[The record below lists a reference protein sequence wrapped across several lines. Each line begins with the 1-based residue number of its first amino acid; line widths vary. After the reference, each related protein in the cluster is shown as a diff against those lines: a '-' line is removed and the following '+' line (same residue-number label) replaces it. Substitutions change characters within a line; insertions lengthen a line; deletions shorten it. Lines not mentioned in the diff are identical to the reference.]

1 MAVVDYGSIVKGGLQ
16 SFNEVDQYI
25 KAEEQREYQ
34 NAKERRDH
42 LYKSDRDKMAD
53 FWRDHQH
60 QYKEYRDNVED
71 DRKER
76 QFEETIR
83 VNDHNIDMAE
93 RKQALAVRQQD
104 EIEKQ
109 NKIKALIA
117 AHNVALEQD
126 KTMNKNKINAVN
138 SRTGS
143 TRGGSAN
150 GFVDLEKGLKAS
162 ADAIIKNSDT
172 PEQKR
177 IAFQHLSDSIT
188 DENQKIYL
196 ANYYEYVTGLQQEN
210 TLKGLGN
217 FRNAFKTVM
226 TETVKDGKTP
236 TGEQIAQDFAE
247 YVNTNNQLDLQHAFA
262 PSVEKMMVGTI
273 AKDIVNGKEV
283 ILGEIGGFDPR
294 SLRAY
299 HIPETATVGLVG
311 TFFVNGKPVNMIV
324 TNLNGDPLAY
334 GESLIKNIDTHLLES
349 QVRSVVQNR
358 NKNKLLTEKEFKNT
372 YGSDDFSA
380 EKYKEYVEK
389 HKLEQAM
396 PVKRYDKDLDV
407 KTLKDAEAHTYEV
420 NKAIQQSRNKPDTSV
435 VSNIF
440 TTRYNG
446 VEKGDKVYIDDGKIV
461 VPIGDEEQ
469 QEQAYLKSKS
479 KEFFSKQLNEKD
491 VAEVQ
496 QSKNLSKEKAI
507 KYLHDEYLN
516 KELDKFYRN
525 NPELVEKEVKVNA
538 ISKGF
543 QGDFSDNTFDILTNE
558 QQNDYVYMNENTNKV
573 ISVAEFNK
581 LPKEEQKKFEKTNIS
596 DIEDPFFEV
605 AFNLFGPNKE
615 EKLDVAL
622 RPFVPDEK
630 NRKTFVNQYKKYKEE
645 RNSLRESAG
654 GDEGAYLRTFFET
667 KKSVGDKYLP
677 KEKLEEM
684 YRITERYKDL
694 PLNDDDDGKANKEK
708 LLSELKD
715 AGLSGTVMYRRI
727 KELETDDGKSVNSFK
742 EKKYSYAIT
751 VEPKKKSQKLSDAIS
766 KQPNVNNGLGGYQ
779 STSTSIGGIIKNKEY
794 EGDFS
799 NSLKARDNLMN
810 FVGLNDLNQ

>member
-1 MAVVDYGSIVKGGLQ
+1 MAVVDYGSIVKGGLNA
-16 SFNEVDQYI
+16 FNEVDQYI
-25 KAEEQREYQ
+25 QAEEEREYQ
-34 NAKERRDH
+34 KAKERRDH

-93 RKQALAVRQQD
+93 RKQALAVRQQN
-104 EIEKQ
+104 EIERK
-109 NKIKALIA
+109 NRFDEKATLFDKKLLLEKA
-117 AHNVALEQD
+117 ENENVYRGL
-126 KTMNKNKINAVN
+126 N
-138 SRTGS
+138 SRTGL
-143 TRGGSAN
+143 TRGGSSN
-150 GFVDLEKGLKAS
+150 GFVDNIDKGYKAS
-162 ADAIIKNSDT
+162 VDAINKNSDP

-177 IAFQHLSDSIT
+177 RAVQELVNRIP
-188 DENQKIYL
+188 DENQKLYVTQ
-196 ANYYEYVTGLQQEN
+196 YYTHVTGLQQES
-210 TLKGLGN
+210 TIKAM
-217 FRNAFKTVM
+217 RNIADTFNIVGA
-226 TETVKDGKTP
+226 EAVKDGKTA
-236 TGEQIAQDFAE
+236 TGGQIVDNFVE
-247 YVNTNNQLDLQHAFA
+247 YANENNVYDIEHTFGS
-262 PSVEKMMVGTI
+262 SVDVMMNGEV
-273 AKDIVNGKEV
+273 KDIVNGKEV
-283 ILGEIGGFDPR
+283 IIGEISGHVPN
-294 SLRAY
+294 SLRFY

-311 TFFVNGKPVNMIV
+311 DFIVNGNVERNKIV
-324 TNLNGDPLAY
+324 TNINGEPIAY
-334 GESLIKNIDTHLLES
+334 DEKLIKSMDIHTLQAQVKNISD
-349 QVRSVVQNR
+349 
-358 NKNKLLTEKEFKNT
+358 NKPKLLSEKDYYKT
-372 YGSDDFSA
+372 YKIDNPSDADA
-380 EKYKEYVEK
+380 YEKYENYKISN
-389 HKLEQAM
+389 AM
-396 PVKRYDKDLDV
+396 PLRTYNKDLDV
-407 KTLKDAEAHTYEV
+407 KTLKDAEARTYEV
-420 NKAIQQSRNKPDTSV
+420 NQAMQQSQNKPDTSV

-605 AFNLFGPNKE
+605 ALNLFGPNKE

-645 RNSLRESAG
+645 REELRKSAG
-654 GDEGAYLRTFFET
+654 GNNGAYIRKFLET
-667 KKSVGDKYLP
+667 KKSVGDKSLP

-727 KELETDDGKSVNSFK
+727 KELETDDGESVNSFK

-766 KQPNVNNGLGGYQ
+766 KQPNVNNGLGGYGYAN
-779 STSTSIGGIIKNKEY
+779 SSLGGIAKGKKYDDN
-794 EGDFS
+794 FS
-799 NSLKARDNLMN
+799 GSHEAFDDMRNQA
-810 FVGLNDLNQ
+810 GLNDLNQ

>member
-1 MAVVDYGSIVKGGLQ
+1 MAVVDYGSIVKGALK

-25 KAEEQREYQ
+25 QAEEEREYQ
-34 NAKERRDH
+34 KAKERRDH
-42 LYKSDRDKMAD
+42 LYKSDRDKMGD
-53 FWRDHQH
+53 FWRDYQQ
-60 QYKEYRDNVED
+60 QYKEYRDIVQDEFNAQ
-71 DRKER
+71 K
-76 QFEETIR
+76 FAEEQR
-83 VNDHNIDMAE
+83 NNAFNRNMAE
-93 RKQALAVRQQD
+93 QKQALAVRQQD

-109 NKIKALIA
+109 NKIKALIS

-177 IAFQHLSDSIT
+177 IAIQHLSDSIT

-226 TETVKDGKTP
+226 TEAVKDGKNATQ
-236 TGEQIAQDFAE
+236 EEIAKNFVD

-283 ILGEIGGFDPR
+283 TLGEIGGFDPR

-334 GESLIKNIDTHLLES
+334 DESLIKNIDTHLLEA

-358 NKNKLLTEKEFKNT
+358 NKNKPLTEKEFKNT

-389 HKLEQAM
+389 HKSEQAM
-396 PVKRYDKDLDV
+396 PVKRYNKDLDV
-407 KTLKDAEAHTYEV
+407 VTLKDVKAQDYEV
-420 NKAIQQSRNKPDTSV
+420 DEAIQQSQNKPGTSV
-435 VSNIF
+435 VSNLYTNRF
-440 TTRYNG
+440 NG

-461 VPIGDEEQ
+461 VPIGKEE
-469 QEQAYLKSKS
+469 EAERQAYESIA
-479 KEFFSKQLNEKD
+479 KEVLSRKLNEND
-491 VAEVQ
+491 IAEVQ
-496 QSKNLSKEKAI
+496 QSKNLSREKAI
-507 KYLHDEYLN
+507 EYLRKKYSN
-516 KELDKFYRN
+516 KELDKYIKN
-525 NPELVEKEVKVNA
+525 NPELIEKRVKVDV

-543 QGDFSDNTFDILTNE
+543 QGDFSDNTFDILTNKLKD
-558 QQNDYVYMNENTNKV
+558 DYVYIDEDTNKV
-573 ISVAEFNK
+573 ISVQEYNN
-581 LPKEEQKKFEKTNIS
+581 LSKEEKDKFDKTNIS
-596 DIEDPFFEV
+596 DEDDR
-605 AFNLFGPNKE
+605 
-615 EKLDVAL
+615 LDAVL
-622 RPFVPDEK
+622 RPFVPDEEY
-630 NRKTFVNQYKKYKEE
+630 RKTYINQYKEYKEE
-645 RNSLRESAG
+645 RNSLRKSAG
-654 GDEGAYLRTFFET
+654 GNQGAYLRKFWET
-667 KKSVGDKYLP
+667 KKSVDDKSLP
-677 KEKLEEM
+677 KEKIEEM
-684 YRITERYKDL
+684 YRITERYKNL
-694 PLNDDDDGKANKEK
+694 PLNDDDGKANKEK

-715 AGLSGTVMYRRI
+715 AGLSGTDMYRRI
-727 KELETDDGKSVNSFK
+727 KELETSEGKSVNSFK
-742 EKKYSYAIT
+742 EKKYSYTKAIKP
-751 VEPKKKSQKLSDAIS
+751 EKKSQKLSDATS
-766 KQPNVNNGLGGYQ
+766 KQFNANNGLGGYGY
-779 STSTSIGGIIKNKEY
+779 TSTSLGGIIKNKEY

-799 NSLKARDNLMN
+799 NSLKARDNVMN

>member
-1 MAVVDYGSIVKGGLQ
+1 MAVVDYGSIVKGALK

-25 KAEEQREYQ
+25 QAEEEREYQ
-34 NAKERRDH
+34 KAKERRDH
-42 LYKSDRDKMAD
+42 LYKSDRDKMSD
-53 FWRDHQH
+53 FWREHQH
-60 QYKEYRDNVED
+60 NYQKFRDKVQDEFNAQ
-71 DRKER
+71 K
-76 QFEETIR
+76 FAEEQR
-83 VNDHNIDMAE
+83 NNAFNRDMAKQ
-93 RKQALAVRQQD
+93 KQALAVRQQD

-177 IAFQHLSDSIT
+177 IAIQHLSDSIT

-196 ANYYEYVTGLQQEN
+196 ANYYEHVTGLQQEN

-226 TETVKDGKTP
+226 TEAVKDGKTA
-236 TGEQIAQDFAE
+236 TQEEIAKNFVD

-262 PSVEKMMVGTI
+262 SSVEKMMVGTI

-283 ILGEIGGFDPR
+283 TLGEIGGFDPR

-334 GESLIKNIDTHLLES
+334 DESLIKNIDTHLLEA

-358 NKNKLLTEKEFKNT
+358 NKNKPLTEKEFKNT

-380 EKYKEYVEK
+380 EKYKEYLEK
-389 HKLEQAM
+389 HKLDQAM
-396 PVKRYDKDLDV
+396 PVKRYNKDLDV
-407 KTLKDAEAHTYEV
+407 VTLTDADAQNFEI
-420 NKAIQQSRNKPDTSV
+420 KQAIQQSQNKPNTSV
-435 VSNIF
+435 VSNIY
-440 TTRYNG
+440 TNRYNG

-461 VPIGDEEQ
+461 VPIGKEE
-469 QEQAYLKSKS
+469 EAERQAYESIAKDIVSNP
-479 KEFFSKQLNEKD
+479 LNKNDIE
-491 VAEVQ
+491 ELQ
-496 QSKNLSKEKAI
+496 RTKNLSREKAI
-507 KYLHDEYLN
+507 IELQNERSKEAFN
-516 KELDKFYRN
+516 KIYKTIPAFDKQA
-525 NPELVEKEVKVNA
+525 KVDV

-543 QGDFSDNTFDILTNE
+543 QGDFSDDTFDILTKNFDT
-558 QQNDYVYMNENTNKV
+558 DYVYINEDTNKV
-573 ISVAEFNK
+573 ISVAEYNN
-581 LPKEEQKKFEKTNIS
+581 LSKEEKDKFDKENIS
-596 DIEDPFFEV
+596 DKDDR
-605 AFNLFGPNKE
+605 
-615 EKLDVAL
+615 LDVAL
-622 RPFVPDEK
+622 RQFVPDKEY
-630 NRKTFVNQYKKYKEE
+630 RKTFIKQYEDYEEE
-645 RNSLRESAG
+645 REKLRDSAG
-654 GDEGAYLRTFFET
+654 GDKGEYVRKFLD
-667 KKSVGDKYLP
+667 KKVSEGDKSLRP
-677 KEKLEEM
+677 EQREQM
-684 YRITERYKDL
+684 YKIINRYKDL
-694 PLNDDDDGKANKEK
+694 PLGNGKGWFARKASGIGEGGNENKVA
-708 LLSELKD
+708 LLSELDK
-715 AGLSGTVMYRRI
+715 AGFGGTDMYRVI
-727 KELETDDGKSVNSFK
+727 EELETDKGVNSYREK
-742 EKKYSYAIT
+742 YNKYTTAYKPEKKPVQTLANAT
-751 VEPKKKSQKLSDAIS
+751 ARQQNA
-766 KQPNVNNGLGGYQ
+766 NNGLGGYGY
-779 STSTSIGGIIKNKEY
+779 TSTSLGGIIKNKEY

-799 NSLKARDNLMN
+799 NSLKARDNVMN